1 MKTGFKIIA
10 KAAFKPALWDVGVRA
25 NTLFRSVE
33 AAQAKADQAALRD
46 GEYQIHS
53 VVVTS
58 ARIR

>member
-1 MKTGFKIIA
+1 MKTGFKILA
-10 KAAFKPALWDVGVRA
+10 KAEFKPALRDVGVRA

-33 AAQAKADQAALRD
+33 AAQSVVDQAGLRD